1 MQQIDWFILIGTLLF
16 IVLYGTYKSRGSKNV
31 TQYLKGG
38 SDSRWWTIG
47 LSVMATQASAIT
59 FLSTPGQAFHS
70 GMGFVQFYF
79 GLPIAMVIICLVFIP
94 IYHRLKVFTAYEYLE
109 TRFDL
114 KTRTLTAILFLIQ
127 RGLAAGITIFAPA
140 IILSAVL
147 GWNLVMLN
155 IIIGVLVIIYTV
167 SGGTKAVS
175 VTQKQQMAIIFGGM
189 FVAFLLILNYLPL
202 DITFT
207 KALEIAGASGKMEI
221 LDFSFDFNNKYTF
234 WSGIIG
240 GTFLALSYFG
250 TDQSQVQ
257 RYLSGKSMKE
267 MQMGLIFNGLLKIPM
282 QFFILLV
289 GVMVFVFYQF
299 NSSPL
304 HFNPSAVN
312 DVLNSPYAAQYQDL
326 QDKKNTLE
334 IAIKEQQLNY
344 AVLDNQGQK
353 QTVLLDIKALQS
365 QEDQLRISSKE
376 LIKKANPKAETND
389 KDYVFIHFILNNLPR
404 GLIGLLLAVI
414 LSAAMSSTAS
424 ELNALGST
432 TTIDLYR
439 RNNQGRS
446 DKHYLMASKGF
457 TMLWGIIAIGVAC
470 VANLFENLIELVNI
484 IGSIFYGNVLGI
496 FLLAFFFSYVKSRA
510 VFIAAIIT
518 QGIIVYIWWIDL
530 MPYLWLNVVG
540 ATLVI
545 AIAFIL
551 QVVSLDKNKGLEV

>member
-114 KTRTLTAILFLIQ
+114 KTRTLTAILFLLQ

>member
-376 LIKKANPKAETND
+376 LIKKANPEAETND

-446 DKHYLMASKGF
+446 DKHYLTASKGF

-496 FLLAFFFSYVKSRA
+496 FLLAFFFTYVKSRA

-551 QVVSLDKNKGLEV
+551 QVVSQDKNRGLEV